1 MPAGDKAR
9 TMIGFDAQ
17 MVRQQASTPAIF
29 SIVSAV
35 YNVDRYL
42 VDFFSSL
49 EQQSYGIENLDL
61 ILVDDGSTDAS
72 LASCQAFAAKYP
84 GSVRVL
90 TKPNGGQG
98 SARNLGLDHVRGDWV
113 TFTDPDDFL
122 DIRYFDEVADFLGAN
137 AGATQVV
144 STSLHTYTEST
155 SVSSASHALQRKFRR
170 GNRVIDLDIEP
181 DCIQMQCSSAIIDA
195 ALIRDHALRFD
206 ERIRPTF
213 EDAHFVASCLL
224 ASGSAKLGVVA
235 MARYNY
241 RKRADASSTINT
253 SGADPD
259 KYTTV
264 PRLGLLSVI
273 EAARVVYGCVP
284 VWVQNMVL
292 YDLSWAFKDDAAIV
306 SATGSL
312 ARAVTDEFHELAG
325 KVLRHIAPE
334 TIQYFPLLG
343 MSNDLRFVLMHGY
356 AGESRVSTVVQLQDV
371 DEDQGLVKLVYRY
384 TGAQPEES
392 IHTDGRVARP
402 VYAKSRSI
410 EFLGRTIAHE
420 RILWVSYGDATRVIL
435 DGATMQIV
443 ERTPRQTD
451 VVDRAGVT
459 RFRQTRRAARS
470 EALRDATKSLW
481 ARFRTSIRRARA
493 GVTKNALFESL
504 LAVAL
509 HSHFVRSR
517 FGAAW
522 VFMDKDMLAGDNAE
536 HLYRHVRENQPEV
549 NAWFVLSR
557 QSPDWKRLRRD
568 SIRLV
573 PYGSWRWQL
582 LLLSADVLA
591 SSHIDNYVVR
601 PLDVSRFGVPR
612 WKFVFLQHGVN
623 QSDLSRWFNSKHV
636 DLFVTST
643 IGEHSSITADSSP
656 YALTSKEV
664 KLLGFPRHDSLRAKR
679 AATPQPERNLLLIMP
694 TWRKSLFGAL
704 LKTANNRHAINNFA
718 ETEYA
723 RQYSRLL
730 TSSRLRALAAEQG
743 LSLAFMPHP
752 NMAMYLA
759 EFELPVGI
767 QVFNYADD
775 DVQQVLARAALMIT
789 DYSSIAFDAAAIDV
803 PVVYFQF
810 DYEEFHAGGHIGR
823 LGYFDYERDG
833 FGPVC
838 TSFSEVE
845 DAVANLITGPGSGVD
860 YPERV
865 RDTFAYH
872 DQGNSRRVVEAMLA
886 LSKPAA

>member
-1 MPAGDKAR
+1 MA
-9 TMIGFDAQ
+9 
-17 MVRQQASTPAIF
+17 RQQGAAPAVF

-42 VDFFSSL
+42 GDFFSSL
-49 EQQSYGIENLDL
+49 EHQTYGIENLDL
-61 ILVDDGSTDAS
+61 ILVDDGSKDGS
-72 LASCQAFAAKYP
+72 LASCQAFEAKYP
-84 GSVRVL
+84 ASVRVL

-122 DIRYFDEVADFLGAN
+122 DIRYFGEVAGFLDAADGAV
-137 AGATQVV
+137 QVV
-144 STSLHTYTEST
+144 STSLNTYTEAT
-155 SVSSASHALQRKFRR
+155 ASSGASHALQRKFRR
-170 GNRVIDLDIEP
+170 GKRVIDLEIEP
-181 DCIQMQCSSAIIDA
+181 DAIQMQCSSAIFHS
-195 ALIRDHALRFD
+195 ALIHDHALRFD

-213 EDAHFVASCLL
+213 EDAHFVANCLL
-224 ASGSAKLGVVA
+224 ASGSAKLGVVPQ
-235 MARYNY
+235 ARYNY

-264 PRLGLLSVI
+264 PRFGLIPLI
-273 EAARVVYGCVP
+273 EAAREAYGYVP
-284 VWVQNMVL
+284 AWVQNMVL
-292 YDLSWAFKDDAAIV
+292 YDLAWAYKDDAAIV

-312 ARAVTDEFHELAG
+312 APAVTEEFHELAG
-325 KVLRHIAPE
+325 EVLRHVSPE

-343 MSNDLRFVLMHGY
+343 MSNDLRFVLTHGY
-356 AGESRVSTVVQLQDV
+356 SGERRLSSVVQLQDV
-371 DEDQGLVKLVYRY
+371 DVDQGLVKLVYRY
-384 TGAQPEES
+384 TGTRPEES
-392 IHTDGRVARP
+392 IRTDGRIALP
-402 VYAKSRSI
+402 VHAKSRSI
-410 EFLGRTIAHE
+410 EFFGRTIAHE
-420 RILWVSYGDATRVIL
+420 RILWLAYGEATRIIL
-435 DGATMQIV
+435 DGTTMQIV

-451 VVDRAGVT
+451 VIDRAGVT
-459 RFRQTRRAARS
+459 RFRQTRRQARFVP
-470 EALRDATKSLW
+470 LREATKSLW
-481 ARFRTSIRRARA
+481 ARFRASVRSSKAKR
-493 GVTKNALFESL
+493 TKNALYESL
-504 LAVAL
+504 LALAL
-509 HSHFVRSR
+509 HSHLIRSR

-522 VFMDKDMLAGDNAE
+522 VFMDKDTLAGDNAE
-536 HLYRHVRENQPEV
+536 HLYRYVRENRPEV

-557 QSPDWKRLRRD
+557 ESPDWKRLRRD
-568 SIRLV
+568 SFRLV

-601 PLDVSRFGVPR
+601 PLDVSRFGTPR

-636 DLFVTST
+636 DLFITST
-643 IGEHSSITADSSP
+643 IGEHASITSDSSP
-656 YALTSKEV
+656 YALSTKEV

-679 AATPQPERNLLLIMP
+679 AATSQPDRNLLLIMP
-694 TWRKSLFGAL
+694 TWRKNLFGAM
-704 LKTANNRHAINNFA
+704 LKTANNRSSISNFA

-723 RQYSRLL
+723 MQYSRLL
-730 TSSRLRALAAEQG
+730 ASPRLRALAAERG
-743 LSLAFMPHP
+743 LELAFMPHP

-759 EFELPVGI
+759 EFELPDGVK
-767 QVFNYADD
+767 VFTYADD
-775 DVQQVLARAALMIT
+775 DVQQLLARAALVVT

-810 DYEEFHAGGHIGR
+810 DHEEFHAGGHIAR

-838 TSFSEVE
+838 NSSTEVE
-845 DAVANLITGPGSGVD
+845 DAVDNLITGTAAGVN

-865 RDTFAYH
+865 RSTFAYH

-886 LSKPAA
+886 LGKPAMAG